1 MIKVYGNPLS
11 VYVRKVLLLI
21 EEKGLLCELVPV
33 TPHSDDPAFKLASP
47 FGKIP
52 AIDDGGFLLSD
63 SSAIAWYLDS
73 RVVAPALIPVEPRAR
88 GRVVWFE
95 EISDTILAPAANPIV
110 HNRFLKPK
118 LFGTHGD
125 ENVAIAAS
133 IAVNQ
138 ILEQIERQISVDNYL
153 VDTFSLADLA
163 IGSVFKTLSYTGFE
177 IAEDNYPKLHNWY
190 ERLTARAAWKAV
202 EHREA
207 QFCEENRIPIWR

>member
-21 EEKGLLCELVPV
+21 EEKGLVCELAPV
-33 TPHSDDPAFKLASP
+33 APHSDDPAFRLASP

-52 AIDDGGFLLSD
+52 AIDDSGFLLSD
-63 SSAIAWYLDS
+63 SSAIASYLDS
-73 RVVAPALIPVEPRAR
+73 RVTVPSLIPAEPRAR

-95 EISDTILAPAANPIV
+95 EVSDTILAPAANPIV

-118 LFGTHGD
+118 LFGTQGD
-125 ENVAIAAS
+125 EAVAEAAS
-133 IAVNQ
+133 AAVDQ
-138 ILEQIERQISVDNYL
+138 ILQQIERQISADNYL

-177 IAEDNYPKLHNWY
+177 IAGDKYPKLHSWY
-190 ERLTARAAWKAV
+190 DRLTARPAWKAV
-202 EHREA
+202 EYREA
-207 QFCEENRIPIWR
+207 QFCEANRIPA